1 MKPVLPFGVLAVFAL
16 GGTGQA
22 QTAPVSPAPVSP
34 APAPSA
40 PAAQPQRPL
49 YSAASYIVLGNAYYG
64 KGQYDSAYVAF
75 RAATE
80 SDPRSPDALLG
91 LGRSQTRLRL
101 YGPAIETLQR
111 LLGFDSRNLSGYVA
125 LAQAYVAQYIGTSD
139 RASVAGNLDSALR
152 ALSDGAVVDP
162 ASAVLFN
169 ERSIVYKLKGDYK
182 SAIETSKKAAELN
195 PDDSVILYNLGDLY
209 YASGNLPL
217 ALATMQKAVIS
228 DPTDAQSRAYY
239 GRLLLQMGRPD
250 DAKLELAQ
258 AERIAPDN
266 AYVVGQYGVYGYL
279 TRDVALARIKLTQ
292 ALKLDPLRYPEF
304 YFYLGRLEF
313 DAGTL
318 QPARADFTKAAAL
331 ASGNAD
337 YFYWLG
343 RAQEAGGDKL
353 AARDAYTQAVAL
365 NPGLKTA
372 QDALSRVK

>member
-139 RASVAGNLDSALR
+139 RTSVAGNLDSALR

-279 TRDVALARIKLTQ
+279 TRGRRPRAHQ
-292 ALKLDPLRYPEF
+292 A
-304 YFYLGRLEF
+304 
-313 DAGTL
+313 DAGAQARSAALSGVFTFTWAVWSST
-318 QPARADFTKAAAL
+318 PARFSRRAPTSPRRRPSPRATPTTFTGWAAPRRRAATSWPPATPTPRPSPSTP
-331 ASGNAD
+331 ASK
-337 YFYWLG
+337 
-343 RAQEAGGDKL
+343 RP
-353 AARDAYTQAVAL
+353 RTPSV
-365 NPGLKTA
+365 
-372 QDALSRVK
+372 V

>member
-1 MKPVLPFGVLAVFAL
+1 MKPVPPFGLSLGAVAVLAFGAV
-16 GGTGQA
+16 GQA
-22 QTAPVSPAPVSP
+22 QTTPAQTTPVQP
-34 APAPSA
+34 APAA
-40 PAAQPQRPL
+40 PTPRPL
-49 YSAASYIVLGNAYYG
+49 YSAASYIALGNAYYG

-80 SDPRSPDALLG
+80 SDPRSLDALLG

-101 YGPAIETLQR
+101 YGPAVETLQQ
-111 LLGFDSRNLSGYVA
+111 LLALDSRNLSGYVA
-125 LAQAYVAQYIGTSD
+125 LAQAYVAQYVGVSD
-139 RASVAGNLDSALR
+139 RAAVAGNLDLALR
-152 ALSDGAVVDP
+152 ALEDGAAVDP
-162 ASAVLFN
+162 TSAVLFN
-169 ERSIVYKLKGDYK
+169 ERSIIYKLKGDYK
-182 SAIETSKKAAELN
+182 SAIATSQKAAQLN

-209 YASGNLPL
+209 FASGNLPL
-217 ALATMQKAVIS
+217 ALATMQKAVIA

-239 GRLLLQMGRPD
+239 GRLLLQMNRPD

-279 TRDVALARIKLTQ
+279 TGNAALARIKLSQ

-318 QPARADFTKAAAL
+318 AAARADFTKAAAL

-365 NPGLKTA
+365 NPALKTA